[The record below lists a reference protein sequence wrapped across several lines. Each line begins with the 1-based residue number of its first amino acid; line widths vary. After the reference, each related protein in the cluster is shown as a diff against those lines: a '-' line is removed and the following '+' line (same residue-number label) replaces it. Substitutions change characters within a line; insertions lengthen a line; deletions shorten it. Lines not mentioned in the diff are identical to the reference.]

1 MAATRATNSCVA
13 CRNGKRR
20 CDRDRPKCATCFR
33 CVYDVDVPRPL
44 GIDSDH
50 PSAHVYG
57 PGHSA
62 LSISSQPSGTA
73 MGVSASAGLIDI
85 TASTDPFRHE
95 SIRKP
100 TVDAITQKELF
111 RIVGSPN
118 NMRQVASSY
127 FASISRRIPI
137 VSANRFLDKLPSTVS
152 TGCDADF
159 AALCLSIYLILEVP
173 QPGDVSMQSSLYVK
187 VKGILSL
194 LEATSYH
201 SLEVVQSRILVAFY
215 EMGHG
220 LYPAATAS
228 IGACGKMAR
237 FIGLHSDSTYQNPDE
252 ETAWKI
258 LAEEKRRTLWALHNL
273 DRYLNLCTQES
284 LFVTPFPQGTDPLPI
299 EESCWSQ
306 DIALNPVV
314 HTLNT
319 PSDVSIASF
328 ARECQI
334 CHLVG
339 RVQRNVYD
347 PTPDASFQAQE
358 AEQLEVTMLAFIPL
372 LRQDGEEFGKY
383 CISFAICSS
392 AIYTL
397 YAASLES
404 DKYDPGSMNRHYT
417 LLEETSLELTRYCR
431 RLFEIEEEIDY
442 GLLSPFVPYALYQS
456 AVIQLRFGNLN
467 RVTTYTENVDY
478 LKMVLGYFTKRW
490 LVAARYLRELE
501 ADSPPLLLT
510 IA

>member
-1 MAATRATNSCVA
+1 M
-13 CRNGKRR
+13 RNVFPVGPYFPTSPGFSTDPLFPGLSTGRS
-20 CDRDRPKCATCFR
+20 
-33 CVYDVDVPRPL
+33 CVYDVAAPQL
-44 GIDSDH
+44 SSIDSDH

-57 PGHSA
+57 PGHGA
-62 LSISSQPSGTA
+62 PSISSQSSGTA
-73 MGVSASAGLIDI
+73 LGVSASAGLIDL
-85 TASTDPFRHE
+85 TAGTDPFRHE

-100 TVDAITQKELF
+100 TVNAIAQKELL

-127 FASISRRIPI
+127 FAAISCRIPI
-137 VSANRFLDKLPSTVS
+137 VSAKRFLERLPSTVFAD
-152 TGCDADF
+152 CDADF
-159 AALCLSIYLILEVP
+159 AALCLCIYLILEVP

-201 SLEVVQSRILVAFY
+201 SLEAVQSRILVAFY

-220 LYPAATAS
+220 LYPAAAAS

-237 FIGLHSDSTYQNPDE
+237 FIGLHSNSTFRNPKGK
-252 ETAWKI
+252 AWEI

-299 EESCWSQ
+299 EESCWTQ
-306 DIALNPVV
+306 DIALCPVV

-404 DKYDPGSMNRHYT
+404 DKYDPGTMARRYT

-431 RLFEIEEEIDY
+431 RLFEVEEEINY

-456 AVIQLRFGNLN
+456 AVVQLRFANQNLI
-467 RVTTYTENVDY
+467 TTYAENVAF
-478 LKMVLGYFTKRW
+478 LKQVLGYFTKRW

-501 ADSPPLLLT
+501 GDSPPLLLT
-510 IA
+510 IT